1 MLNIAYLWIVV
12 QLWIYDNDML
22 RCLTVISKMKLSW
35 ACTMIFLSEHDFFRH
50 SVREIYNF

>member
-12 QLWIYDNDML
+12 QLWIHDNDML

-35 ACTMIFLSEHDFFRH
+35 ACKIFLSEHDFFRH